1 MKSNKKTLTL
11 QRRSLDQKIRSEPLQ
26 SIAVPRKG
34 WLKGIREA
42 LMMTS
47 EQLAERM
54 GIVQAGVMNME
65 KRELKKTVSLNM
77 LERAATAMNC
87 RLVYAVIP
95 ISGSLE
101 KTIDDQSLF
110 AAKKIAKPIMHSM
123 NLENQSVL
131 PPETRLQIQEMA
143 QELKLKGDR
152 RIWSSTQKK
161 RPIKK

>member
-1 MKSNKKTLTL
+1 M
-11 QRRSLDQKIRSEPLQ
+11 
-26 SIAVPRKG
+26 PRKG
-34 WLKGIREA
+34 WVKGIREA

-65 KRELKKTVSLNM
+65 KREIKKTLSLDM

-95 ISGSLE
+95 IQDSLE
-101 KTIDDQSLF
+101 KTLDDQSLL
-110 AAKKIAKPIMHSM
+110 AAKKIAKPITHSM
-123 NLENQSVL
+123 SLENQSVL
-131 PPETRLQIQEMA
+131 PPETQTQIQEIA

-161 RPIKK
+161 SKVKK